1 MKILKFSPLF
11 LLATLITGCASSV
24 DIPDDIYNFLDSI
37 EFNDTFLNVNS
48 GEINFSYFEID
59 STGLIN
65 GEKKESLIFSK
76 TSQNQDFYF
85 CYEASFSG
93 NQIDSTTK
101 ITSTKVELKE
111 ANDAYVVE
119 TTNNGSLTSEQI
131 SYDEAYSMMNS
142 IFFKGDSPFRYGGLY
157 YGDYFQANSHKYGDR
172 YILENN
178 NLTFKI
184 ENDKT
189 MFEGATCNQEITID
203 DFGMLIFCE
212 EEVIIDRT
220 KNRAVYNING
230 IYNQ

>member
-37 EFNDTFLNVNS
+37 KFNDTFLNVNS

-93 NQIDSTTK
+93 NQIDSKTK

-111 ANDAYVVE
+111 VSDAYVVE

-142 IFFKGDSPFRYGGLY
+142 IFFTGDSPFRYGGLY

-203 DFGMLIFCE
+203 DFGMLIFCK